1 MDTVI
6 SIIVGVVAVAFVV
19 FAILI
24 YRKNKDKL
32 GGGCCGDCS
41 KCKSC
46 SSKKTQDK

>member
-1 MDTVI
+1 MDIVI

-19 FAILI
+19 GAIWL
-24 YRKNKDKL
+24 YNKKKDKV

-46 SSKKTQDK
+46 PSKKPEDK